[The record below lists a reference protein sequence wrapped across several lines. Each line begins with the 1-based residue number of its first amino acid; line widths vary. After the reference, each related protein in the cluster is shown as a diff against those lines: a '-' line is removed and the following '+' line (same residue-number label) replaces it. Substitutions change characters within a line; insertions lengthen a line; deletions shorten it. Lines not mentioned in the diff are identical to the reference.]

1 MDRILFSH
9 ASFEQLRNCPIEQLE
24 EDISR
29 TSIRLKLQNTP
40 NTDQERERYKEELN
54 KLSVFKYISQLR
66 KGKLS
71 FDDFRQKVE
80 LTT

>member
-1 MDRILFSH
+1 MDRILFPRSN
-9 ASFEQLRNCPIEQLE
+9 FDDLRNCPIDKLE

-29 TSIRLKLQNTP
+29 TSIRLKLQGNP
-40 NTDQERERYKEELN
+40 ATDHDRERYKQELD

-71 FDDFRQKVE
+71 YEDFNQKVE
-80 LTT
+80 LTV

>member
-1 MDRILFSH
+1 MTRIAFPRSN
-9 ASFEQLRNCPIEQLE
+9 FDNLRICPIDKLE

-29 TSIRLKLQNTP
+29 TSIRLKLQNNP
-40 NTDQERERYKEELN
+40 KTDNDHEHYQKELD

-71 FDDFRQKVE
+71 YDDFIQKVE
-80 LTT
+80 LTF

>member
-1 MDRILFSH
+1 MDRILFPRSN
-9 ASFEQLRNCPIEQLE
+9 FDLLRNCPLDELE

-29 TSIRLKLQNTP
+29 NSIRLKLQGDLQ
-40 NTDQERERYKEELN
+40 TDQDRGRYKAELD

-71 FDDFRQKVE
+71 FEDFGQKVE
-80 LTT
+80 LTA

>member
-1 MDRILFSH
+1 MDRILFPRSN
-9 ASFEQLRNCPIEQLE
+9 FDDLRSCPIDKLE

-29 TSIRLKLQNTP
+29 TSIRLKLQGNLA
-40 NTDQERERYKEELN
+40 TDHDRECYKQELD

-71 FDDFRQKVE
+71 YEDFNQKVE
-80 LTT
+80 LTS

>member
-1 MDRILFSH
+1 MPRIPFPRNN
-9 ASFEQLRNCPIEQLE
+9 FDDLRNCPLDKLE

-29 TSIRLKLQNTP
+29 TSIRLKLQNNP
-40 NTDQERERYKEELN
+40 ITDMERVRYQEELD

-71 FDDFRQKVE
+71 YEDFSQKVE
-80 LTT
+80 LTP

>member
-1 MDRILFSH
+1 MDRILFPRSN
-9 ASFEQLRNCPIEQLE
+9 FDDLRNCPIDKLE

-29 TSIRLKLQNTP
+29 TSIRLKLHGNLAA
-40 NTDQERERYKEELN
+40 DHDRERYKQELD

-71 FDDFRQKVE
+71 YEDFNQKVE
-80 LTT
+80 LTS

>member
-1 MDRILFSH
+1 MDRILFPRSN
-9 ASFEQLRNCPIEQLE
+9 FDDLRSCPIDKLE

-29 TSIRLKLQNTP
+29 TSIRLKLQGNLA
-40 NTDQERERYKEELN
+40 TDHERERYKQELD

-71 FDDFRQKVE
+71 YEDFNQKVE
-80 LTT
+80 LTS